1 MPARTRLLE
10 NLRGPGYKA
19 VFRAQK
25 QTGIQVSLKR
35 EAIANSPPC
44 LRHGDAP
51 VHAEYIGAGTCHRFQ
66 DCGATVQIQDP
77 RNAVRDRFEDLSSVR
92 EREFLVIAATEFS
105 SPGIKELNNL
115 RPGFDLEEK
124 VRADGRRELV
134 EQVVQDARL
143 AEGHM
148 LDLGKAFGPP
158 AFNHVRSEGPWR
170 ACKSDQ
176 RYGVLKFLPQP
187 FENRSHERHF
197 RGWIGDAQPVNV
209 RLCSNR
215 IADFRA
221 FVCER
226 NLNTHRLDGNQDV
239 GKEDHGIDTKN
250 PIWLK

>member
-1 MPARTRLLE
+1 MPIALRGFDKCLRVLDRSWWKNTVTQIQDMADRTRLLE
-10 NLRGPGYKA
+10 NLRGPGYKS

-35 EAIANSPPC
+35 YAIADSPPC

-124 VRADGRRELV
+124 VRSEEHTSELQSPMYLV
-134 EQVVQDARL
+134 CRL
-143 AEGHM
+143 LLE
-148 LDLGKAFGPP
+148 KKKK
-158 AFNHVRSEGPWR
+158 N
-170 ACKSDQ
+170 K
-176 RYGVLKFLPQP
+176 
-187 FENRSHERHF
+187 
-197 RGWIGDAQPVNV
+197 
-209 RLCSNR
+209 
-215 IADFRA
+215 
-221 FVCER
+221 ER
-226 NLNTHRLDGNQDV
+226 N
-239 GKEDHGIDTKN
+239 
-250 PIWLK
+250 